1 MATNTIVLIVVAAFA
16 AFVLAGMVLAVVYK
30 TRPQGRA
37 ISGETIRDQAE
48 EDELRLRRR
57 QALADEYYAR
67 AHTAQLEIDIKT
79 IRDCRLQQQANVH
92 RSEAAAL
99 RDHLNDQLNEQ
110 TDRADEFRAAAQT
123 REMPRPV
130 GFTTLQT

>member
-1 MATNTIVLIVVAAFA
+1 MATNAIVLIVVAAIA
-16 AFVLAGMVLAVVYK
+16 ALVLAGMVLAVVHK

-37 ISGETIRDQAE
+37 ISGEAIRGQAE

-57 QALADEYYAR
+57 QALADEYCAR
-67 AHTAQLEIDIKT
+67 AHTAQVEIDIKT
-79 IRDCRLQQQANVH
+79 VRACRLQQQANVH
-92 RSEAAAL
+92 RTEAATL
-99 RDHLNDQLNEQ
+99 RDHLNDQLSEQ
-110 TDRADEFRAAAQT
+110 TDRADEFGVAAQT